1 MSAIGNI
8 LKNANFWLALII
20 MAAAT
25 GVIALG
31 VAMMPTS
38 PALGFI
44 FEIVGVVLAGLST
57 TLFVVTGVQAA
68 RKQRQSRMSGYV

>member
-1 MSAIGNI
+1 MSVIGNI
-8 LKNANFWLALII
+8 LKNMNFWLALII
-20 MAAAT
+20 AAVA
-25 GVIALG
+25 GAVVGLG
-31 VAMMPTS
+31 IAMMPIS

-44 FEIVGVVLAGLST
+44 FEIVGVVLVGLST